1 MKVYEGQGMTLHETL
16 KKKRT
21 QEAPQGDFQGIMDQ
35 MKLEQDGGSAPVN
48 KGRLEPIPPGGVQI
62 LGNVTDTATT
72 QDGTLR
78 NQVLQD
84 LEGTLD
90 LVDFYATRLAD
101 RSLSVQE
108 VDLVNVRQVLG
119 PGRRP
124 FHGQQGFERDDAHRQ
139 AGSGLANIR
148 ARILALEIERLRRAV
163 TSGRR
168 VFRSRWPWRRSP
180 GPRD

>member
-48 KGRLEPIPPGGVQI
+48 KGRLDPIPPGGIQI
-62 LGNVTDTATT
+62 LGNVTDTAAT

-78 NQVLQD
+78 NQVLKD

-90 LVDFYATRLAD
+90 LVDFYTTKLAD
-101 RSLSVQE
+101 QSLSAGDLKSLVGHLEERAEGLRSLQTAPGLPEGLKSLLSETTLTIGME
-108 VDLVNVRQVLG
+108 VAKF
-119 PGRRP
+119 RR
-124 FHGQQGFERDDAHRQ
+124 GDYQ
-139 AGSGLANIR
+139 
-148 ARILALEIERLRRAV
+148 
-163 TSGRR
+163 
-168 VFRSRWPWRRSP
+168 
-180 GPRD
+180 